1 MPKNLPSLW
10 SNYGTNDDMG
20 RGLLR
25 KTGKNGNFF
34 RLDFDDYDDYDEKD
48 KHMMIMLRKERIGRE
63 VLATKLQ

>member
-1 MPKNLPSLW
+1 
-10 SNYGTNDDMG
+10 MG

>member
-20 RGLLR
+20 RSLLI

-34 RLDFDDYDDYDEKD
+34 RLDFDDYDEKD